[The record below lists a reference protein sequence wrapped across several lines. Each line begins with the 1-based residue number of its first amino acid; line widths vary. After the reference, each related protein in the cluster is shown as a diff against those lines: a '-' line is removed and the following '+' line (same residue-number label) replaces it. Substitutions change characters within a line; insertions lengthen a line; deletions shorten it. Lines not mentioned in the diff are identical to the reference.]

1 MSASRPLLI
10 VIGVLAGMV
19 IAIGAVF
26 GIVFQQSS
34 IAQPQK
40 YSKVISYDQ

>member
-1 MSASRPLLI
+1 MI
-10 VIGVLAGMV
+10 VIAALVGMV

-26 GIVFQQSS
+26 GIVLQQSS